1 MTAKRTSRGTAAPGD
16 APETDAGPEL
26 EAAPPPPEAEPDMA
40 PETAS
45 SDDALAVSPD
55 AEVEAEPDALEA
67 SAEDAG
73 PELVEEAPADEAPE
87 NAGPVALAA
96 DPEEEADPDLDDAP
110 EEVAEAG
117 ADAPGDAPVDAP
129 AGDGAPIRL
138 HRRARHDE
146 TEELLAWLRAAPA
159 GAPLTLDASEVENPS
174 TPYILAIVAAA
185 RVRAEAG
192 APAVVTSPSPAF
204 VDAFSDLG
212 LFGDLMKMEIRA

>member
-1 MTAKRTSRGTAAPGD
+1 MTAKRTSRGKAAPGD

-26 EAAPPPPEAEPDMA
+26 EAAPPPPEAEPDRA
-40 PETAS
+40 SETDPMDEPLVA
-45 SDDALAVSPD
+45 SPD
-55 AEVEAEPDALEA
+55 AEDEAEPDALEA
-67 SAEDAG
+67 SAEAAD
-73 PELVEEAPADEAPE
+73 PELAEEAPADEALEDADP
-87 NAGPVALAA
+87 AALAA
-96 DPEEEADPDLDDAP
+96 DDPGGDADPDLDGAP
-110 EEVAEAG
+110 EEVAENG
-117 ADAPGDAPVDAP
+117 EEAPADAP
-129 AGDGAPIRL
+129 AGDGDPIRL